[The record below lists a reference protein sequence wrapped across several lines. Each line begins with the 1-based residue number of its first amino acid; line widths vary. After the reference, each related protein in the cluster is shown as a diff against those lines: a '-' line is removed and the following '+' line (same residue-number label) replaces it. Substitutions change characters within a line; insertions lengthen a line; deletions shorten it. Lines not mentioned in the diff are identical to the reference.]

1 MLNLKISHK
10 FTGISL
16 FTLFALSVTGCGV
29 ITVDYKHDL
38 QLPESYAGIRS
49 AENNIQDLSKWWE
62 VFNDPLLTELI
73 NKALKQNYNIRTAG
87 LTLEKALH
95 EANLAKAD
103 LGPSAALNA
112 NLFGAKSDAEL
123 PVKVPDI
130 NSASLGTA
138 GGIEVSWELDLFGKK
153 QSSLDAAKYRA
164 LSIRDQIYAA
174 QTAIAAETA
183 LKYFEI
189 LAVKDQ
195 IRVLK
200 ANIENLEKLHK
211 YVKGRFASGEATAYD
226 VENTGNQI
234 TNLKSKLALLDTV
247 ITGNTR
253 AIAVLCGETP
263 QTFVHDKFPEGLPEV
278 LPAVP
283 LGSVPGE
290 LLLRRPDILAKDN
303 EISAKAALTA
313 SAKADLY
320 PRFNINFLGSA
331 GRIEMDGKFDHIS
344 GWATILSGSVSLP
357 VFTNG
362 RIRANIEAKNADLKS
377 SLAEYDQMTLQAL
390 KEVDNQYDYIY
401 SIDKQKK
408 LLEQGKKESN
418 ELITTAT
425 RLFEFGKTNFDSIT
439 TARARNLSF
448 DDALIENRHNKIKAM
463 IVLYKALG
471 GGWNCDKCKIENG
484 YQP

>member
-1 MLNLKISHK
+1 M
-10 FTGISL
+10 
-16 FTLFALSVTGCGV
+16 
-29 ITVDYKHDL
+29 
-38 QLPESYAGIRS
+38 
-49 AENNIQDLSKWWE
+49 
-62 VFNDPLLTELI
+62 
-73 NKALKQNYNIRTAG
+73 
-87 LTLEKALH
+87 
-95 EANLAKAD
+95 
-103 LGPSAALNA
+103 
-112 NLFGAKSDAEL
+112 
-123 PVKVPDI
+123 
-130 NSASLGTA
+130 
-138 GGIEVSWELDLFGKK
+138 
-153 QSSLDAAKYRA
+153 
-164 LSIRDQIYAA
+164 
-174 QTAIAAETA
+174 
-183 LKYFEI
+183 
-189 LAVKDQ
+189 KDQ

-377 SLAEYDQMTLQAL
+377 SLAEYDQMILQAL

-408 LLEQGKKESN
+408 LLEQGRKESN